1 MPVYENKYKIRAW
14 AAQKGLFRLLAFSRF
29 TYLQLKDK
37 KPVQTFFIMSWAP
50 FIITLGLIYLT
61 INVKILDKFGIPLK
75 ALPQF
80 NAKFF
85 KYYLFWQM
93 PFVLF
98 FTMVIGPPLIAND
111 IRHKALPMI
120 LSKPISR
127 AEYILGKFLI
137 LFILLSMVTW
147 MQGVLLFIATTAAM
161 PGESNWL
168 QFFWSETIWILPR
181 IFIFSLIVIITMNLL
196 ALCFSSLTN
205 NHRFA
210 GVGLIMFIIGSM
222 VVAGMASQ
230 IFHMNILKSLSPVF
244 SITNIAEFMFYT
256 ASVSYRSGNQLVVSV
271 VYLLLLWGVS
281 LLVLFSR
288 VRAFSVFRE

>member
-1 MPVYENKYKIRAW
+1 MPVYENKYKIRPW
-14 AAQKGLFRLLAFSRF
+14 AEQKGLFRLLAFSRY

-50 FIITLGLIYLT
+50 FIITLAIIYLT
-61 INVKILDKFGIPLK
+61 INVKILERFRVPLNV
-75 ALPQF
+75 LPLI
-80 NAKFF
+80 NARFF

-98 FTMVIGPPLIAND
+98 FTMIIGPPLIAND

-127 AEYILGKFLI
+127 AQYILGKFLI

-147 MQGVLLFIATTAAM
+147 VQGVFLFIATTAAM
-161 PGESNWL
+161 PAASNWM

-181 IFIFSLIVIITMNLL
+181 ILIFSFIVIMTMNLL
-196 ALCFSSLTN
+196 VLCFSSLTDN
-205 NHRFA
+205 FRFA
-210 GVGLIMFIIGSM
+210 GIGLIMFIIGSS
-222 VVAGMASQ
+222 VVAGMAGE
-230 IFHMNILKSLSPVF
+230 IFHMSLLKNFSPVV
-244 SITNIAEFMFYT
+244 SIGIIAESLFYT
-256 ASVSYRSGNQLVVSV
+256 ASISYRSSAQLVVSI
-271 VYLLLLWGVS
+271 VYILLLWCVS